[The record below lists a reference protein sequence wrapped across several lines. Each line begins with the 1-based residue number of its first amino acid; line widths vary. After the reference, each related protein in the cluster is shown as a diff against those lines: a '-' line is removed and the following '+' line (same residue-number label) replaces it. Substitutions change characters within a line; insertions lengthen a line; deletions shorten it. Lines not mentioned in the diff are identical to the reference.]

1 MRALHEFH
9 LHPLPRLLPT
19 RTQATHFSPLE
30 LTSESTSVPSGF
42 HPSPSKFTSK
52 LTSWRRRT
60 CPFRRSWRLPHAR
73 MGVPRRALA
82 VAAVGSALL
91 VPRFVDTRAFAEQ
104 AQAWVAAQGPWAPV
118 ALVGIHAVALA
129 LCFPFAIAFEVL
141 AGALFG
147 VRVGTAVVMAAKTA
161 GASMAFLL
169 ARAIFKPKPN
179 AAAGGKDSK
188 TKMKKS
194 ASAMMLSSVARGVER
209 DGWKFVFLA
218 RLSPLPSY
226 SLNYGLAA
234 TNIHFGAFLLATVMG
249 QSLFVWQNVS
259 MGHAVVQAS
268 TSDAWTIAKRWSI
281 PILSSILIARKVAS
295 YAKEY
300 SEEATHDGRKER
312 DDDPKGNALM
322 QEEEKSPV
330 TPQPDKS
337 GLPEESTSTVRRS
350 ARLRKS
356 KQ

>member
-1 MRALHEFH
+1 MR
-9 LHPLPRLLPT
+9 
-19 RTQATHFSPLE
+19 
-30 LTSESTSVPSGF
+30 
-42 HPSPSKFTSK
+42 
-52 LTSWRRRT
+52 
-60 CPFRRSWRLPHAR
+60 
-73 MGVPRRALA
+73 VPRRALA
-82 VAAVGSALL
+82 VAAVACAVLL
-91 VPRFVDTRAFAEQ
+91 PRFVDTRAFAER

-147 VRVGTAVVMAAKTA
+147 VRVGTGVVMAAKTA
-161 GASMAFLL
+161 GASLAFLL
-169 ARAIFKPKPN
+169 ARALFKPKPN
-179 AAAGGKDSK
+179 AGGGGKNND

-234 TNIHFGAFLLATVMG
+234 TNIHFGAFLLATIMG

-281 PILSSILIARKVAS
+281 PILSSILIARKIAK

-300 SEEATHDGRKER
+300 SDEATHAVGDNR
-312 DDDPKGNALM
+312 DNNSTQADQSK
-322 QEEEKSPV
+322 EEEDKKSPI
-330 TPQPDKS
+330 TPHPIKD